1 MKKEEA
7 HILCVCVSLSLFPAV
22 HKAYKT
28 LEDPEQLEYCKSIWE
43 EATATIEQKVNQLKD
58 NINNFTK

>member
-1 MKKEEA
+1 M
-7 HILCVCVSLSLFPAV
+7 CVCLSLYLFPAV

-43 EATATIEQKVNQLKD
+43 EATATIEQKVNQLED
-58 NINNFTK
+58 NINDFMKY